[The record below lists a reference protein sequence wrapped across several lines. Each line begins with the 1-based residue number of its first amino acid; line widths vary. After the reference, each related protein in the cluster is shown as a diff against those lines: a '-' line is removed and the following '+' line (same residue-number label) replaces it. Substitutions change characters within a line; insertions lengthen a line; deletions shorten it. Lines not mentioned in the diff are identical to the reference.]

1 MGTGGMHHHS
11 QVFFSWQPVPSGKV
25 PKTVRKVLL
34 SRISRQKRNDTES
47 QVSLTI
53 NVTNYSLMDIYLVVA
68 FCVPIH
74 IGIGLYT
81 MPGDLNT
88 LILYGH
94 RSDGPKKMIFTLI
107 LCI

>member
-1 MGTGGMHHHS
+1 
-11 QVFFSWQPVPSGKV
+11 
-25 PKTVRKVLL
+25 
-34 SRISRQKRNDTES
+34 
-47 QVSLTI
+47 
-53 NVTNYSLMDIYLVVA
+53 MDIYLVVA